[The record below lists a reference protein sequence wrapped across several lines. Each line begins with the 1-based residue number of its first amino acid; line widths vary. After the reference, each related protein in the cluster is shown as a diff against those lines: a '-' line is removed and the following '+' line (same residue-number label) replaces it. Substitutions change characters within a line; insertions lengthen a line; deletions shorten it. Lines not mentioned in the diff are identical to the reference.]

1 MLADNIQI
9 LFEFVQGFACMK
21 ALVHLCR
28 RPEALMQ
35 QVIKKQQVQILP
47 LPTLGISYSLHL
59 PRASN
64 LSACSLSGRAQSLN
78 LYQKVVVAVRIDLKR
93 LTKLWLANL
102 PCLYSQ
108 TYTRI
113 Y

>member
-21 ALVHLCR
+21 ALMHLCR

-35 QVIKKQQVQILP
+35 EVIKYQQQVQILP

-59 PRASN
+59 PGRQQFICQQLMRTARKPKSIPKGSSRCYN
-64 LSACSLSGRAQSLN
+64 LLQS
-78 LYQKVVVAVRIDLKR
+78 
-93 LTKLWLANL
+93 T
-102 PCLYSQ
+102 YSV
-108 TYTRI
+108 
-113 Y
+113 

>member
-21 ALVHLCR
+21 ALMHLCQR
-28 RPEALMQ
+28 SEALMQ

-59 PRASN
+59 PPRQQFICLQLMRTGPKSKSIPKGSSRCYN
-64 LSACSLSGRAQSLN
+64 L
-78 LYQKVVVAVRIDLKR
+78 
-93 LTKLWLANL
+93 L
-102 PCLYSQ
+102 PSSYSV
-108 TYTRI
+108 
-113 Y
+113 